1 VLFKDI
7 RSLGKETLI
16 YGLSTV
22 VARLLNFILLPFY
35 THYLA
40 PGEYGIITT
49 VFAYI
54 AFFNIVYEYGMD
66 QAYLRFAAG
75 KSEEEAAAI
84 FSTCW
89 LSLAVTSTSL
99 SALVFW
105 NAEALACLGGLR
117 AEAAPLVRYAACV
130 LALDALNA
138 VPFAELRLRHKAW
151 QYVMTRV
158 LNIATNAGANVL
170 LLAGLHLGSRGVF
183 IAALLASSVS
193 LTLLAPVLIARLK
206 PAFDGKLYPELLRFS
221 LPLVP
226 AGLGAMMVQ
235 VIDRPVMLRLT
246 DDVTV
251 GIYQANYR
259 MGIFMLLINT
269 MFDQAW
275 RPFFLERAGKPGADA
290 LFGRVL
296 TYYLLVGICVV
307 LGLAFFLADI
317 VTFPFFG
324 TPLIHP
330 NYWGG
335 LKVLPVILTAYLF
348 HGAYINFLASITIS
362 KRTDLL
368 PWITALGAAVSI
380 GGNFALIPVMGMMG
394 AAWSVFA
401 SYAAM
406 ACAMGLLGRK
416 VHPIP
421 YEWNRVGKILATGA
435 AAAILALAM
444 RSLHGGTGVY
454 WVLSRLGILTMV
466 PVTLYLVGFF
476 EPDELEVLKR
486 FRMPERS

>member
-1 VLFKDI
+1 MGMPHPQFDRDKLIVKPLGERKNKIVIERDCVLP
-7 RSLGKETLI
+7 GT
-16 YGLSTV
+16 
-22 VARLLNFILLPFY
+22 
-35 THYLA
+35 A
-40 PGEYGIITT
+40 PKTISG
-49 VFAYI
+49 
-54 AFFNIVYEYGMD
+54 
-66 QAYLRFAAG
+66 
-75 KSEEEAAAI
+75 
-84 FSTCW
+84 
-89 LSLAVTSTSL
+89 
-99 SALVFW
+99 
-105 NAEALACLGGLR
+105 EALARVRETAGRMRQARR
-117 AEAAPLVRYAACV
+117 AGRSIM
-130 LALDALNA
+130 LA
-138 VPFAELRLRHKAW
+138 F
-151 QYVMTRV
+151 
-158 LNIATNAGANVL
+158 GAHTIKN
-170 LLAGLHLGSRGVF
+170 G
-183 IAALLASSVS
+183 
-193 LTLLAPVLIARLK
+193 LAPVLIARLK

-444 RSLHGGTGVY
+444 RSLHSGTGVY